1 MYQPP
6 HLLLG
11 EAVAG
16 HHLQEQRLVVV
27 DDVAQVRGQAM
38 ELVVALALYRFTTCQ
53 LEPLSDNFRIGN
65 PLKLW

>member
-16 HHLQEQRLVVV
+16 HHLQEQRLVVIRNI
-27 DDVAQVRGQAM
+27 AQVRGQAM
-38 ELVVALALYRFTTCQ
+38 ELVVALALHRFATRQ
-53 LEPLSDNFRIGN
+53 LEPLLNNLTIWH
-65 PLKLW
+65 PLKLG